1 MPTLCM
7 MTLERISKRLTQVG
21 RVVLAIVLFCQSA
34 ALFAQPLDMLSPTQT
49 NADAAL
55 WTLTTADLS
64 WPALPAHASDPVAIT
79 IQPAALSRLHAGVSF
94 VAPAMSAAEADHLL
108 LITHEST
115 YINGD
120 TVFRGELLDS
130 QSSAPLVLTVGLS
143 SVFAYLEVGDVVW
156 QLYASR
162 QAPAAPFVGWI
173 YQTRPLPFQHL
184 DQDFVIP
191 DRGKGP
197 LAPVAMPNPLSQALS
212 LTGSASVQ
220 KSLEAR
226 NSGINNGNFAISQ
239 KFSSSSVLVG
249 GKVDV
254 TVNLKNISNERH
266 QDLVLNVYFVLE
278 NTTLVAAPDGCRRG
292 LLAGQAVL
300 NCVLG
305 DFALNESRAL
315 VYTVATGPQSKPY
328 VVSTAVVG
336 TLRHDAQ
343 LNVVEDVRTDSDGD
357 GISDRN
363 EALLGTNKLDASS
376 VDRSNVVIDVMALY
390 TPGAAD
396 LYGGDA
402 ATRINQLI
410 GIANQ
415 IYADSRVGITLR
427 PVYHGQVNYEDAVD
441 MDTALTAL
449 TRKTHPAFAQV
460 DALRQTYGA
469 DMVMLFRPQGSERAR
484 CGLANLG
491 GFNTQGDFLSTA
503 EKDFAYSDIAIDCP
517 VSSVVAHELGH
528 NMGLTHSK
536 REDGFGG
543 TFDFATGYGVD
554 AQFVTVMAYPGAFN
568 TSVRLGR
575 FSSPLLDC
583 LGVPCGVSASD
594 PVHGADAALV
604 LHLVRHQIASYF
616 PTRVP
621 MLPGRRVVNSN
632 GAPTDARIALA
643 ASVNKGLSY
652 VSVVTPKDNIDVNLS
667 LIVDSRHTGRTG
679 VMYVLVT
686 LDGKTFFLLDKAG
699 RVARWDGSVAGL
711 ISFGPAAA
719 LQPVQYVRLVNAAR
733 FGNDLVNQRLQI
745 FIAYRVLDTEEVIYT
760 TEPLTLEFTP

>member
-1 MPTLCM
+1 MLTLCM
-7 MTLERISKRLTQVG
+7 TTLGRISKRLTQIG
-21 RVVLAIVLFCQSA
+21 RVVLAIVLVCQSTM
-34 ALFAQPLDMLSPTQT
+34 LFAQQQDALSPALPK
-49 NADAAL
+49 NDSLL
-55 WTLTTADLS
+55 WTLTSADQS
-64 WPALPAHASDPVAIT
+64 WPALPAHASDPVAIS
-79 IQPAALSRLHAGVSF
+79 IDPAILASLHAGATF
-94 VAPAMSAAEADHLL
+94 AAPAMSVSEADQPI

-120 TVFRGELLDS
+120 TVYRGELLDLP
-130 QSSAPLVLTVGLS
+130 SSAPLVLTVGLN
-143 SVFAYLEVGDVVW
+143 SVFAYLEAGDVVW
-156 QLYASR
+156 QLYANR
-162 QAPAAPFVGWI
+162 QAPAASFVGWI
-173 YQTRPLPFQHL
+173 YQASPLPFHNL
-184 DQDFVIP
+184 EQDFVIP
-191 DRGKGP
+191 DRGAGP
-197 LAPVAMPNPLSQALS
+197 LAPVAAPVPISQPLS
-212 LTGSASVQ
+212 LTDGNGVQ

-239 KFSSSSVLVG
+239 QFGSSSVLVG

-254 TVNLKNISNERH
+254 TVNLKNISSERH
-266 QDLVLNVYFVLE
+266 QDLALNVYFVLE
-278 NTTLVAAPDGCRRG
+278 NTTLVSAPAGCRTG

-300 NCVLG
+300 NCALG
-305 DFALNESRAL
+305 DFAPNESRSL
-315 VYTVATGPQSKPY
+315 LYTVATGPQSKPY

-336 TLRHDAQ
+336 SLRHDAQ
-343 LNVVEDVRTDSDGD
+343 LNVVEDIRTDTDGD

-363 EALLGTNKLDASS
+363 EALLGTNQRDASS

-390 TPGAAD
+390 TRGAAE

-427 PVYHGQVNYEDAVD
+427 PVYHGQVDYDDAVG

-469 DMVMLFRPQGSERAR
+469 DLVMLFRPQGAERAR

-554 AQFVTVMAYPGAFN
+554 AQFVTVMAYPGAFH
-568 TSVRLGR
+568 TSVRLAR

-583 LGVPCGVSASD
+583 LGVPCGVSAND

-604 LHLVRHQIASYF
+604 LNLVRHQIASYF

-621 MLPGRRVVNSN
+621 MLPARHVVNSN
-632 GAPTDARIALA
+632 GTPTDARIALA
-643 ASVNKGLSY
+643 ASVDKGLSY
-652 VSVVTPKDNIDVNLS
+652 VSAVTTKDSIDVNLS
-667 LIVDSRHTGRTG
+667 LIVDSRHIGRTG

-699 RVARWDGSVAGL
+699 RISHWDGSIAGL
-711 ISFGPAAA
+711 VSFGPAAA
-719 LQPVQYVRLVNAAR
+719 LQPVEYVRIVNAAR
-733 FGNDLVNQRLQI
+733 FGNDLVNQRLQVY
-745 FIAYRVLDTEEVIYT
+745 IAYRVLETEEVIYT
-760 TEPLTLEFTP
+760 TEPMTLEISP

>member
-1 MPTLCM
+1 MLTFLTTIIGRLFLLAPRLCAVLTTLVLLCQPG
-7 MTLERISKRLTQVG
+7 TLLAQNLDLRAGDLT
-21 RVVLAIVLFCQSA
+21 
-34 ALFAQPLDMLSPTQT
+34 DYDLSDV
-49 NADAAL
+49 DAPL
-55 WTLTTADLS
+55 WTLTSADES
-64 WPALPAHASDPVAIT
+64 WPILPAHATSPVAIE
-79 IQPAALSRLHAGVSF
+79 IQAASLSQLQVGGSF
-94 VAPAMSAAEADHLL
+94 LAPAMSAVERPHPI
-108 LITHEST
+108 LITHESS
-115 YINGD
+115 YVNGD
-120 TVFRGELLDS
+120 TVFQGRLLDDP
-130 QSSAPLVLTVGLS
+130 SSAPLVLTVGLN
-143 SVFAYLEVGDVVW
+143 SVFAYLELGDTVW
-156 QLYASR
+156 QLYTRKQETSGV
-162 QAPAAPFVGWI
+162 FVGWI
-173 YQTRPLPFQHL
+173 YQTTISPLKPL
-184 DQDFVIP
+184 DHDFVIP
-191 DRGKGP
+191 T
-197 LAPVAMPNPLSQALS
+197 QALS
-212 LTGSASVQ
+212 LSSAAVSS

-226 NSGINNGNFAISQ
+226 SSGINNSNFSINQ
-239 KFSSSSVLVG
+239 TFSSNSVLVG

-254 TVNLKNISNERH
+254 TISLKNISAERH
-266 QDLVLNVYFVLE
+266 QDLALNIYFILE
-278 NTTLVAAPDGCRRG
+278 NTTLVAAPTACRTG

-300 NCVLG
+300 NCGLG
-305 DFALNESRAL
+305 DFAPGESRTL
-315 VYTVATGPQSKPY
+315 VYSVATGKQSKPHI
-328 VVSTAVVG
+328 VSTAVVG

-363 EALLGTNKLDASS
+363 EALLGTNQFDATS
-376 VDRSNVVIDVMALY
+376 VNNSNVVIDVMALY

-427 PVYHGQVNYEDAVD
+427 PVYHGQVEYDDAVT

-449 TRKTHPAFAQV
+449 TRKTHPAFGQV

-469 DMVMLFRPQGSERAR
+469 DLVMLFRPQGRESAR

-491 GFNTQGDFLSTA
+491 GFNTQGDFLSTS

-554 AQFVTVMAYPGAFN
+554 ARFVTVMAYPGAFN
-568 TSVRLGR
+568 TDLRLGR

-583 LGVPCGVSASD
+583 LGLPCGVSAND
-594 PVHGADAALV
+594 PVHGADAALA
-604 LHLVRHQIASYF
+604 LNLVRHQIASYF

-621 MLPGRRVVNSN
+621 MLPARHVVSSQ
-632 GAPTDARIALA
+632 GTPTDARIALA

-652 VSVVTPKDNIDVNLS
+652 VSAVTPKDNIDVNLS
-667 LIVDSRHTGRTG
+667 LVVDSRHIGRTG
-679 VMYVLVT
+679 EMHVLIT
-686 LDGKTFFLLDKAG
+686 LDGQTFFLLDKAG
-699 RVARWDGSVAGL
+699 RISRWDNSIAGL
-711 ISFGPAAA
+711 VPFGPAAA
-719 LQPVQYVRLVNAAR
+719 LQAVEYVRLINAAR

-745 FIAYRVLDTEEVIYT
+745 FIAYRVLDSEEVIYT
-760 TEPLTLEFTP
+760 TEPLTLEITP